1 MVSQPASNAIGA
13 YPVQQWAHGDP
24 IVHDPHSSLPP
35 LWDAPTHNNHYDIC
49 GNNGPPQVQQGTWHG
64 HGPTH
69 NAYQTVRHEDSD
81 DDYTS
86 SSATSSDSDGHV
98 PLAGMPDV
106 TNMTDDDAS
115 HAIYLQY
122 RRTKKHWRKFTGRPV
137 RKFRRK
143 FKKWMRR
150 GEGRGRGHGRGQRG
164 NHQRGFMLTWTRSDI
179 DAYVASGPRGSKGFG
194 RRKNPKDRSGNI
206 TK

>member
-1 MVSQPASNAIGA
+1 
-13 YPVQQWAHGDP
+13 
-24 IVHDPHSSLPP
+24 
-35 LWDAPTHNNHYDIC
+35 
-49 GNNGPPQVQQGTWHG
+49 
-64 HGPTH
+64 
-69 NAYQTVRHEDSD
+69 
-81 DDYTS
+81 
-86 SSATSSDSDGHV
+86 
-98 PLAGMPDV
+98 MPDV

-150 GEGRGRGHGRGQRG
+150 GKGRGRGHGRGQRG

-179 DAYVASGPRGSKGFG
+179 DAYVVSRPRGAKGFG
-194 RRKNPKDRSGNI
+194 RRKNPKDRHGNI
-206 TK
+206 MECIICNSEEHFRAKCPQNRDRGAAGAAQASFSGLTYGAYPAFNESHRAEGEDDTPPWGNLDSDQFVTTTDVFATNFGAVDPLQTTDPWASTFQHNRPPF